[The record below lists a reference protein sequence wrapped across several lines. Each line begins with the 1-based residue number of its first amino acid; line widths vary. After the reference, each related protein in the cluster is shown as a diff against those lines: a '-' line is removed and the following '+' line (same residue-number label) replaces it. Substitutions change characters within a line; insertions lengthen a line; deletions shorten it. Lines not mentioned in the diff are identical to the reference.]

1 MTAGQLLVQEA
12 IRPDTDVD
20 LHLAADLI
28 PKIVKNLRRGLK
40 IILAPTA
47 GFEPA
52 TSKLTASCS
61 TIELRRNTNNIITAN
76 DDRGQAWFS
85 RYKIMTVELLC

>member
-40 IILAPTA
+40 IILARA
-47 GFEPA
+47 SGG
-52 TSKLTASCS
+52 TSQL
-61 TIELRRNTNNIITAN
+61 
-76 DDRGQAWFS
+76 
-85 RYKIMTVELLC
+85 